1 MFSKL
6 LKYDTKSVFK
16 YWWIG
21 AVASLLIAVFGGV
34 CIQIVDIDYTS
45 YEIIPILGGIGLV
58 FSLIGMYLLPI
69 LTEILVLVRFYKH
82 FFTDEGYLTFTLPV
96 KRTSLLDSKIATYL
110 IFGVSTI
117 FVMIADAL
125 TMLAVGIPEEFFSG
139 RFWTS
144 IGEFFSEM
152 YEFLGIYGAPY
163 TVLAVLILLATAIS
177 STLLV
182 YVCITLASAITKR
195 HKILLSIGIYYG
207 VSMVVT
213 GLVQIFMYG
222 GVSTVI
228 TMVTGLDEALAKA
241 AIMFMMIGVLG
252 LLTVFI
258 AALYF
263 VELYLLDKRLNLE

>member
-117 FVMIADAL
+117 FVMIADVL
-125 TMLAVGIPEEFFSG
+125 TMLAIGIPEEFFSG
-139 RFWTS
+139 RFWTY
-144 IGEFFSEM
+144 IGELFSEI
-152 YEFLGIYGAPY
+152 YEALGIYGAPY
-163 TVLAVLILLATAIS
+163 TVLAVLIMLATVIS

-207 VSMVVT
+207 VSMVVS

>member
-144 IGEFFSEM
+144 IGEFFSEI
-152 YEFLGIYGAPY
+152 YEALGIYGAPY
-163 TVLAVLILLATAIS
+163 TVLAVLIMLATVIS

-207 VSMVVT
+207 VSMVVS